1 MEFRAS
7 KKTILILIMCF
18 LLLVLAILGFIF
30 KDKIQHIINIRDFY
44 KDATYNAKEIYDI
57 FYKDKISYSTFE
69 KIYEGYTWKGI
80 HMDVYT
86 ELNKI

>member
-1 MEFRAS
+1 MCDELSHHNHYYILFRD
-7 KKTILILIMCF
+7 
-18 LLLVLAILGFIF
+18 G
-30 KDKIQHIINIRDFY
+30 QNIPRMIEV
-44 KDATYNAKEIYDI
+44 KKEIYDI

>member
-1 MEFRAS
+1 MN
-7 KKTILILIMCF
+7 
-18 LLLVLAILGFIF
+18 
-30 KDKIQHIINIRDFY
+30 IINIRDFY